1 MGLGMDGKTLALLVG
16 LAALAAVGCAKK
28 PYHVGRCD
36 RPALM
41 GCLSVAIAP
50 LVSVK
55 GLAFL
60 PTLLD
65 QLGLPMSEISAP
77 LAAIVF
83 PVPSY

>member
-1 MGLGMDGKTLALLVG
+1 MALLDVLLQARRLLRVLLVLFLG
-16 LAALAAVGCAKK
+16 Q
-28 PYHVGRCD
+28 CD

-65 QLGLPMSEISAP
+65 QLGLLMSEISAP
-77 LAAIVF
+77 LAVIVF